1 MSGMNNIF
9 MRLYRRALTLVEIL
23 VAVGL
28 LSAVMIPVMLTFGA
42 GSRGLTMSAE
52 DLTTHTAALEL
63 VEQMMA
69 APFDLVPTGVFSHDR
84 IRDGQTMSPT
94 TPLQFHVSDVPGIER
109 RMTVSEVSKNGVV
122 RFKKIVV
129 TVTMAGRDAKG
140 SGRSVTVKTLLAKE
154 N

>member
-1 MSGMNNIF
+1 MNKI
-9 MRLYRRALTLVEIL
+9 LITIHRRALTLVEIL

-69 APFDLVPTGVFSHDR
+69 APFDLVPTGVFPHDR
-84 IRDGQTMSPT
+84 IRDNQAMSPA
-94 TPLQFHVSDVPGIER
+94 TPLRFHISDVPGIER

-122 RFKKIVV
+122 RFKKIAV
-129 TVTMAGRDAKG
+129 TVTMTGQNAKG